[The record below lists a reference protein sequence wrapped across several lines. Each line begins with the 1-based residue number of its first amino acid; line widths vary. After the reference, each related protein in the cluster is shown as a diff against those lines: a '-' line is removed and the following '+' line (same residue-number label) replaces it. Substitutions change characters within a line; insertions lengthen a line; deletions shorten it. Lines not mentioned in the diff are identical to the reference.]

1 MSTYYPVYLVIV
13 FIANFSGWGRF
24 SHVFRIFIRYL
35 LDICATFINR
45 LVEDVDF
52 AAPYLYRQ
60 PVSSIRIIAHAVT
73 RLTTYLLLK
82 YEDSVFDKPKKHSNN
97 NNISNNNS

>member
-1 MSTYYPVYLVIV
+1 M
-13 FIANFSGWGRF
+13 
-24 SHVFRIFIRYL
+24 RIFIQYL
-35 LDICATFINR
+35 LDVYATFINR
-45 LVEDVDF
+45 LVDDVDF

-60 PVSSIRIIAHAVT
+60 PVSSIRIIVHAVI
-73 RLTTYLLLK
+73 RLTTYSLLQ